1 MDNNSDITFAE
12 SKDECQVD
20 TCQTYE
26 VKIMSD
32 WTSKSETSQ
41 VDFGSNSRFCSC
53 TYLPFHRKQVL
64 CYHFFL
70 VTENG
75 YRSCTDISPMH
86 RNNPFIILDEE
97 LFQGV
102 NDSSNTT
109 GFTKLARGDMKE
121 HVSSGEREQED
132 PENISWEVTSSYAP
146 LPLRG
151 SSFKLKKVNYY
162 LT

>member
-41 VDFGSNSRFCSC
+41 VDFGSKSRFCSC

-64 CYHFFL
+64 CNLFFL
-70 VTENG
+70 VTGNG
-75 YRSCTDISPMH
+75 YCSCTDISPVH

-109 GFTKLARGDMKE
+109 GFTKLAREDMKE

-146 LPLRG
+146 LPLRR
-151 SSFKLKKVNYY
+151 SSFKLKKMSYY

>member
-1 MDNNSDITFAE
+1 
-12 SKDECQVD
+12 
-20 TCQTYE
+20 
-26 VKIMSD
+26 MSD
-32 WTSKSETSQ
+32 WASKSETSQ
-41 VDFGSNSRFCSC
+41 VDFCSNSRFCSC

-64 CYHFFL
+64 CNLFFL

-75 YRSCTDISPMH
+75 YHSCTDISPVH

-109 GFTKLARGDMKE
+109 GLTKLAREDMKE

-146 LPLRG
+146 LSLRG
-151 SSFKLKKVNYY
+151 SSFKLKKINYY